1 MSPSPGTTR
10 LRALLARA
18 APYANKHVL
27 IAITLLGLLILV
39 LEPSAPANQETS
51 TANPALQVAELQTAA
66 VTEVSGVTQDDT
78 PLSGTETGEALSEAQ
93 IAEPKEIAEPR
104 EPAASPALDGAVPR
118 LAIILDDIGNNLELG
133 LQAVNLPG
141 PVTLAILPFT
151 PHAHGLAEAG
161 HQAGKEIMLHAP
173 MSNLA
178 GSDPGPGALTA
189 QQDQTSLIAALRSA
203 IADIPH
209 LKGINN
215 HTGSELTA
223 VTQSMQWVME
233 ELKLHDLYFVDSMTS
248 AQSVAA
254 TVAKSNGIPVLKR
267 HVFLDNVAEESAI
280 DAQMQRALG
289 IAEQS
294 GLAVAIGHPYPA
306 TLAYLEERL
315 PQLQALGSVQL
326 VLVSTLLDSSR
337 L

>member
-1 MSPSPGTTR
+1 MSPSPGTTG

-27 IAITLLGLLILV
+27 IAISLLGLLILI
-39 LEPSAPANQETS
+39 LEPSAPANQKTS
-51 TANPALQVAELQTAA
+51 TAEPVLQDAVLHTATE
-66 VTEVSGVTQDDT
+66 TEVPGVTQEDT
-78 PLSGTETGEALSEAQ
+78 PLTATETGEALPEVQ
-93 IAEPKEIAEPR
+93 IAEPMA
-104 EPAASPALDGAVPR
+104 PAASPALDGAVPR

-254 TVAKSNGIPVLKR
+254 TVAESNGIPVLKR

-306 TLAYLEERL
+306 TLAYLEKRL
-315 PQLQALGSVQL
+315 PELQASGSVQL
-326 VLVSTLLDSSR
+326 VLVSTLLDRSR

>member
-39 LEPSAPANQETS
+39 LEPSAPATQETS
-51 TANPALQVAELQTAA
+51 TAESALQDVKLQT
-66 VTEVSGVTQDDT
+66 VTEKEVTGVTQKDT
-78 PLSGTETGEALSEAQ
+78 SLSTAGTGETLPEVQ
-93 IAEPKEIAEPR
+93 IADPIQ
-104 EPAASPALDGAVPR
+104 PAASPALDAAVPR

-178 GSDPGPGALTA
+178 GSDPGPGALTT
-189 QQDQTSLIAALRSA
+189 QQDQTTLIAALRSA

-233 ELKLHDLYFVDSMTS
+233 ELKSQDLYFVDSMTS

-267 HVFLDNVAEESAI
+267 HVFLDNVAEESAV

-306 TLAYLEERL
+306 TLAYLEKRL
-315 PQLQALGSVQL
+315 PELQASGNVQL
-326 VLVSTLLDSSR
+326 VLVSTLLDRNR

>member
-1 MSPSPGTTR
+1 MTPSPGTTG

-18 APYANKHVL
+18 APYANRHAL

-39 LEPSAPANQETS
+39 LEPSAPATQETS
-51 TANPALQVAELQTAA
+51 TAEPALQDAEVQTAIE
-66 VTEVSGVTQDDT
+66 TEVPGATQEDT
-78 PLSGTETGEALSEAQ
+78 PLATTETGEALPEVQ
-93 IAEPKEIAEPR
+93 TAEPIQSAVN
-104 EPAASPALDGAVPR
+104 PALDEAVPR

-151 PHAHGLAEAG
+151 PHAHSLAEAG

-189 QQDQTSLIAALRSA
+189 RQDQTTLIAALRRA

-254 TVAKSNGIPVLKR
+254 TVATSNGIPVLKR

-306 TLAYLEERL
+306 TLAYLEDFL
-315 PQLQALGSVQL
+315 PQLQASGSVQL
-326 VLVSTLLDSSR
+326 VLVSTLLDKSR